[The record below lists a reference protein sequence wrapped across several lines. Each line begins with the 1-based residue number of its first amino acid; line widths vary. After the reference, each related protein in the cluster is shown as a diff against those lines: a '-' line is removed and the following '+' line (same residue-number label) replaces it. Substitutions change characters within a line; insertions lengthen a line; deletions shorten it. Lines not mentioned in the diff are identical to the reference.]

1 MSHCLG
7 RGDFGD
13 CLRKQGSRHSL
24 HSWPGSEEE
33 PGFSIVLWPVPRPLR
48 NVPSKLAID
57 ETIDSSFLVALLR
70 HQRMSVYLP
79 DLFPREWLSS
89 V

>member
-1 MSHCLG
+1 M
-7 RGDFGD
+7 
-13 CLRKQGSRHSL
+13 
-24 HSWPGSEEE
+24 
-33 PGFSIVLWPVPRPLR
+33 LWPVPRPLR